1 MYEDEIPI
9 GRAENLI
16 GKKYGKLTVLYRVK
30 NIGKL
35 TAWMCECECGTRK
48 PIAALNLKNGHTQ
61 SCGCLG
67 AESSRNNLKKALE
80 NIRYEDLTNQKFG
93 RLTALYRVEN
103 RANQT
108 TWHCICEC
116 GNEIDVYAASL
127 KNGKTQSCGCYRK
140 EIAQSKA
147 IDMTGERFGRLLVLE
162 RTNLRSGKTV
172 VWKCKCDCGNICYV
186 SRNALQQGKTQS
198 CGCLQK
204 ERASA
209 TNFKDITGK
218 RFGKLIALYPIDKG
232 ECNYSSITWH
242 CQCDCGN
249 THEVSGSLLRTGKVR
264 SCGCISSYGEECIA
278 TICRK
283 HSLQYEQ
290 QKTFESCRFKDTGKK
305 ARFDFYINQSYLIEF
320 DGVQHFI
327 CTDKDWNTLEN
338 FEQTQMRDAYKNQW
352 CKDNNIPLIR
362 IPYTKL
368 DSLCIEDL
376 MLETTQFRVV

>member
-1 MYEDEIPI
+1 
-9 GRAENLI
+9 
-16 GKKYGKLTVLYRVK
+16 
-30 NIGKL
+30 
-35 TAWMCECECGTRK
+35 MCECECGTRK

-67 AESSRNNLKKALE
+67 AESSRNNLKKAWE

-108 TWHCICEC
+108 
-116 GNEIDVYAASL
+116 
-127 KNGKTQSCGCYRK
+127 
-140 EIAQSKA
+140 
-147 IDMTGERFGRLLVLE
+147 
-162 RTNLRSGKTV
+162 
-172 VWKCKCDCGNICYV
+172 
-186 SRNALQQGKTQS
+186 
-198 CGCLQK
+198 
-204 ERASA
+204 
-209 TNFKDITGK
+209 
-218 RFGKLIALYPIDKG
+218 
-232 ECNYSSITWH
+232 TWH

-368 DSLCIEDL
+368 DTLCIEDL